1 MHRKEERITGVLATY
16 LRLSKEDEDILYE
29 RKEESNS
36 IRTQRLL
43 LQGYISQ
50 CDDLREYQIMEYVDD
65 GYSGKNFDRPEI
77 KRLLSDVRN
86 NRIQCI
92 MVKDF
97 SRFGRD
103 YVEVGNYIEKVFP
116 FMGIRFIAV
125 NNHFDSITMK
135 AGEVPDMDFSFQ
147 NLIYDYYSVENSIKT
162 KKVQE
167 KRRQEGKYMSVYAP
181 YGYLKD
187 PQDNNHLLIDEEAAM
202 HIRDIYAWYLEGK
215 TKAEIARILDARKV
229 LTPAEYMT
237 AKGSNYNWRYKE
249 SQGKWCGAIIG
260 RILRNRIYT
269 GTLVSGKTESIEIGG
284 KRVRYK
290 KKEEWCSI
298 KNTHQPI
305 ISKELY
311 EEVQN
316 LAINYK
322 GNKNNR
328 GSKSNKNNRSNIGN
342 ISIIGNTSNN
352 DNKHNKDNYIREVND
367 ALLIRNLRC
376 GGCKHKLTKRDRL
389 KVSFYCRYYYEL
401 HDENCISG
409 NVYQDKIFEVV
420 LDTIKKQVL
429 LAGNSNYL
437 LDMKRHV
444 EQARERAWKNSRRRV
459 EDEMDKLKQDNFRKY
474 ILFRTGEMEKER
486 YLAGKQNNEKLI
498 KQLEERYIE
507 YKDNADAS
515 HNISERQTFLDVLEP
530 SGNIKSL
537 TKDLIDALIES
548 IEVYPGN
555 RVIIRVKNKSIWSLT
570 PDKRD

>member
-1 MHRKEERITGVLATY
+1 M
-16 LRLSKEDEDILYE
+16 SKEDEDILYE
-29 RKEESNS
+29 QKEESNS

-43 LQGYISQ
+43 LQGYIRQ
-50 CDDLREYQIMEYVDD
+50 RDDLREYQIMEYVDE

-86 NRIQCI
+86 NRIHCI

-162 KKVQE
+162 KKVQD

-187 PQDNNHLLIDEEAAM
+187 PQDNNHLIIDEEAAL
-202 HIRDIYAWYLEGK
+202 HIRDIFAWYLEGK
-215 TKAEIARILDARKV
+215 TKAEIARILDAGEV

-269 GTLVSGKTESIEIGG
+269 GTLVSGKTEAIEIGG
-284 KRVRYK
+284 KQVRYK
-290 KKEEWCSI
+290 KEEEWCITS
-298 KNTHQPI
+298 NTHQPI
-305 ISKELY
+305 ISKELF

-322 GNKNNR
+322 GNKSDK
-328 GSKSNKNNRSNIGN
+328 GTKSNNGDDS
-342 ISIIGNTSNN
+342 
-352 DNKHNKDNYIREVND
+352 
-367 ALLIRNLRC
+367 LLKGYLRC
-376 GGCKHKLTKRDRL
+376 GGCKHKLTKRNRL

-401 HDENCISG
+401 HNENCIRG
-409 NVYQDKIFEVV
+409 NVYQDKMSEVI
-420 LDTIKKQVL
+420 LDTIRKQVL

-437 LDMKRHV
+437 LEMKRHV
-444 EQARERAWKNSRRRV
+444 EQARECAWKKSRRKV
-459 EDEMDKLKQDNFRKY
+459 EDEMDKLKQENFRKY
-474 ILFRTGEMEKER
+474 VLFRTGEMEKDR
-486 YLAGKQNNEKLI
+486 YLAGKQNNEKLL
-498 KQLEERYIE
+498 KKLEERYI
-507 YKDNADAS
+507 KDKNNADAS
-515 HNISERQTFLDVLEP
+515 HNIHERQTFLDVLEP
-530 SGNIKSL
+530 SGNIKTL
-537 TKDLIDALIES
+537 TKDLIEALIES

-555 RVIIRVKNKSIWSLT
+555 RVVIRVKYKGIWSLT

>member
-135 AGEVPDMDFSFQ
+135 AGEVPNMDFSFQ

-202 HIRDIYAWYLEGK
+202 HIRDIYTWYLEGK

-284 KRVRYK
+284 KQVRYK

-305 ISKELY
+305 ISKERF

-322 GNKNNR
+322 GNSN
-328 GSKSNKNNRSNIGN
+328 KSNKNNKSNIGN
-342 ISIIGNTSNN
+342 IGNISNIGNTSNN

-367 ALLIRNLRC
+367 ALLIGYLQC

-420 LDTIKKQVL
+420 LNTIKKQVL

>member
-290 KKEEWCSI
+290 KKEEWCII

-342 ISIIGNTSNN
+342 ISNIGNTSNN
-352 DNKHNKDNYIREVND
+352 DNKHNRDNYIREVND
-367 ALLIRNLRC
+367 ALLIGNLRC

-401 HDENCISG
+401 HNENCIRG

-420 LDTIKKQVL
+420 LDTIRKQVF

-437 LDMKRHV
+437 LDMKHYV

-474 ILFRTGEMEKER
+474 ILFRKGEMEKER

>member
-125 NNHFDSITMK
+125 NNRFDSITMK

-367 ALLIRNLRC
+367 ALLIGYLQC

-401 HDENCISG
+401 HNENCIRG

-420 LDTIKKQVL
+420 LDTIRKQVFL
-429 LAGNSNYL
+429 EDNSNYL
-437 LDMKRHV
+437 LDMKHYV

>member
-1 MHRKEERITGVLATY
+1 MLATY

-86 NRIQCI
+86 NRIHCI

-125 NNHFDSITMK
+125 NNRFDSITMK

-305 ISKELY
+305 ISKERF

-352 DNKHNKDNYIREVND
+352 DNKHNRDNYIREVND
-367 ALLIRNLRC
+367 ALLIGNLRC

-401 HDENCISG
+401 HNENCIRG

-420 LDTIKKQVL
+420 LGTIRKQVL

>member
-167 KRRQEGKYMSVYAP
+167 KRRQEGIYMSVYAP

-290 KKEEWCSI
+290 KKEEWCII

-328 GSKSNKNNRSNIGN
+328 GSKSNKNNKSNIGN
-342 ISIIGNTSNN
+342 ISNIGNTSNN

-401 HDENCISG
+401 HNENCIRG

-420 LDTIKKQVL
+420 LDTIRKQVL

-444 EQARERAWKNSRRRV
+444 EQTRERAWKNSRRRV

>member
-1 MHRKEERITGVLATY
+1 M
-16 LRLSKEDEDILYE
+16 RLSKEDEDILYKQ
-29 RKEESNS
+29 KEESNS

-50 CDDLREYQIMEYVDD
+50 RDDLREYQIIEYVDE

-86 NRIQCI
+86 NRIHCI

-187 PQDNNHLLIDEEAAM
+187 PQDNNHLIIDEEAAL

-229 LTPAEYMT
+229 LTPAEYMI

-269 GTLVSGKTESIEIGG
+269 GTLVSGKTEAIEIGG

-290 KKEEWCSI
+290 KEEEWCI
-298 KNTHQPI
+298 TRNTHQPI
-305 ISKELY
+305 ISKELF

-316 LAINYK
+316 LEIIYK
-322 GNKNNR
+322 GNKSDK
-328 GSKSNKNNRSNIGN
+328 GTKSNKGDKGKKNNISNIGN
-342 ISIIGNTSNN
+342 ISNK
-352 DNKHNKDNYIREVND
+352 DNMHNKDNYIREIND
-367 ALLIRNLRC
+367 SLLKGYLRC
-376 GGCKHKLTKRDRL
+376 GGCKHKLTKRNRL

-401 HDENCISG
+401 HNENCIRG
-409 NVYQDKIFEVV
+409 NIYQYQILEVV
-420 LDTIKKQVL
+420 LDTVRKQVL
-429 LAGNSNYL
+429 LASNSKYL
-437 LDMKRHV
+437 MDMKRYV
-444 EQARERAWKNSRRRV
+444 EQARECAWKKSRRRV

-474 ILFRTGEMEKER
+474 VLFRTGEMEKER
-486 YLAGKQNNEKLI
+486 YLAGKQNNEKLL
-498 KQLEERYIE
+498 KKLEERYIE
-507 YKDNADAS
+507 DKDNADAS
-515 HNISERQTFLDVLEP
+515 HNIHERQTFLDVLEP
-530 SGNIKSL
+530 SGNIKTL
-537 TKDLIDALIES
+537 TKDLIEALIET
-548 IEVYPGN
+548 IEIYPGN
-555 RVIIRVKNKSIWSLT
+555 RVVIRIKYKSIWSLT

>member
-1 MHRKEERITGVLATY
+1 M
-16 LRLSKEDEDILYE
+16 SKEDEDILYE
-29 RKEESNS
+29 QKEESNS

-50 CDDLREYQIMEYVDD
+50 RDDLREYQIMEYVDD

-86 NRIQCI
+86 NRIHCI

-147 NLIYDYYSVENSIKT
+147 NLIYDYYSVENSSKT

-187 PQDNNHLLIDEEAAM
+187 PQDNNHLIIDEEAAL
-202 HIRDIYAWYLEGK
+202 HIRDIFAWYLEGK
-215 TKAEIARILDARKV
+215 TKAEIARILDAGEV

-269 GTLVSGKTESIEIGG
+269 GTLVSGKTEAIEIGG
-284 KRVRYK
+284 KQVRYK
-290 KKEEWCSI
+290 KEEEWCITS
-298 KNTHQPI
+298 NTHQPI
-305 ISKELY
+305 ISKELF

-316 LAINYK
+316 LVINYK
-322 GNKNNR
+322 GNK
-328 GSKSNKNNRSNIGN
+328 SDKVTKSNKA
-342 ISIIGNTSNN
+342 N
-352 DNKHNKDNYIREVND
+352 DS
-367 ALLIRNLRC
+367 LLKGYLRC
-376 GGCKHKLTKRDRL
+376 GGCKHKLTKRNRL

-401 HDENCISG
+401 HNENCIRG
-409 NVYQDKIFEVV
+409 NVYQDKMSEVI
-420 LDTIKKQVL
+420 LDTIRKQVL

-437 LDMKRHV
+437 LEMKRHV
-444 EQARERAWKNSRRRV
+444 EQARECAWKKSRRKV
-459 EDEMDKLKQDNFRKY
+459 EDEMDKLKQENFRKY
-474 ILFRTGEMEKER
+474 VLFRTGEMEKDR
-486 YLAGKQNNEKLI
+486 YLAGKQNNEKLL
-498 KQLEERYIE
+498 KKLEERYI
-507 YKDNADAS
+507 KDKNNADAS
-515 HNISERQTFLDVLEP
+515 HNIHERQTFLDVLEP
-530 SGNIKSL
+530 SGNIKTL
-537 TKDLIDALIES
+537 TKDLIEALIES

-555 RVIIRVKNKSIWSLT
+555 RVVIRVKYKGIWSLT

>member
-125 NNHFDSITMK
+125 NNHFDSIMMK

-305 ISKELY
+305 ISKERF

-322 GNKNNR
+322 GNSN
-328 GSKSNKNNRSNIGN
+328 KSNKNNKSNIGN

-367 ALLIRNLRC
+367 ALLIGYLQC

-409 NVYQDKIFEVV
+409 NVYQDKIFEFV
-420 LDTIKKQVL
+420 LNTIKKQVL

-555 RVIIRVKNKSIWSLT
+555 RVIIRVKYKSIWSLT